1 MGQYRNVAFGE
12 RNLALSLRDIFFKFA
27 ERVAYEK
34 TGNLLHVD
42 VFFQY
47 IDWSFNVHAEH

>member
-1 MGQYRNVAFGE
+1 MGQHKNVAFGK

-27 ERVAYEK
+27 ERVTYEK

>member
-27 ERVAYEK
+27 ERVTYEK
-34 TGNLLHVD
+34 TGNLLHVN
-42 VFFQY
+42 VFCQY